1 MDLGGSVDCI
11 FDQLNWQAVRGGC
24 GGNVAVS
31 VVGLPVRFS
40 AHFNFC
46 VDGCCIADSE
56 CRIPALGQLL
66 LMIKNM
72 DSTIKGIAMPVIPKP
87 GTAENADEAWTD
99 EELRAA
105 VLAYAEMQRKEKNGE
120 AFVKVAI
127 YRELSA
133 RYGRSPKAFEFR
145 MQNISSVLDRMGRS
159 WIAGLKPRG
168 HSGSGIEAAIER
180 LINDLDND
188 QERQKAIFAEQV
200 RAGYFLPDLPRPQGQ
215 KRPTKRQFVVTKV
228 DRDAN
233 VKAWVLRQA
242 RGRCECCGK
251 RAPFTSLDNIPYL
264 EVHHLHLLAEG
275 GSDTP
280 ENAVA
285 ICPNCHRE
293 LHLGVKKDEIR
304 AHLYMTI
311 PRLVEE

>member
-11 FDQLNWQAVRGGC
+11 FDQLNWQVVRGGC
-24 GGNVAVS
+24 GENGVMSPVVLS
-31 VVGLPVRFS
+31 VCFYAYLI
-40 AHFNFC
+40 FC
-46 VDGCCIADSE
+46 VHGCCTVNSE
-56 CRIPALGQLL
+56 GRIPALGQLL

-72 DSTIKGIAMPVIPKP
+72 DFPVGGSAMPVTPKS
-87 GTAENADEAWTD
+87 GTAANADEAWTE

-105 VLAYAEMQRKEKNGE
+105 VLAYTEMQRKERNE
-120 AFVKVAI
+120 ERVVKAAI

-133 RYGRSPKAFEFR
+133 RYGRSPKAFELR

-168 HSGSGIEAAIER
+168 HSGSGIEAVIER

-188 QERQKAIFAEQV
+188 QDRQKAIFAERV
-200 RAGYFLPDLPRPQGQ
+200 RAGYLLPDLPKPVGQ
-215 KRPTKRQFVVTKV
+215 KRPTKRQFIVTKV
-228 DRDAN
+228 DRDPN

-242 RGRCECCGK
+242 KGYCECCGK
-251 RAPFTSLDNIPYL
+251 KAPFISLDNMPYL

-293 LHLGVKKDEIR
+293 LHLGVNKDEIR
-304 AHLYMTI
+304 AHLYKKI
-311 PRLVEE
+311 PRLVPE